1 VIKRSW
7 QDGKSEKYD
16 VRGEGSRKNT
26 GVRIQNTVDRRQEV
40 AGRWGYAVE
49 RGRGK
54 LTVTSNNEL
63 ESCNL

>member
-1 VIKRSW
+1 M
-7 QDGKSEKYD
+7 
-16 VRGEGSRKNT
+16 
-26 GVRIQNTVDRRQEV
+26 GVRIQNTVDNRRQEA

-49 RGRGK
+49 RGREK